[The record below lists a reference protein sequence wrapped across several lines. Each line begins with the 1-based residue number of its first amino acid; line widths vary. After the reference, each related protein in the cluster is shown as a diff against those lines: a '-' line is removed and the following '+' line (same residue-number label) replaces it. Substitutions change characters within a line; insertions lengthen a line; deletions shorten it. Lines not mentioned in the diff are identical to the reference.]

1 MKGTPLLPLC
11 TKDLP
16 GTNNNQQ
23 DILMRL
29 FRPSMED
36 KNPWSSYWKPSF
48 HIHNM
53 TNMYMCCIICT
64 SLTAWIPRI
73 ALPSSFKQCW
83 DEQTLLGQS
92 NVYRG
97 VETTAFL
104 GGEGKG
110 GKLRQIVFKVLRMID
125 LYCSLG
131 TSRKTG
137 DNIVIEK
144 KKKKTFRALFNCV
157 PI

>member
-1 MKGTPLLPLC
+1 
-11 TKDLP
+11 
-16 GTNNNQQ
+16 
-23 DILMRL
+23 
-29 FRPSMED
+29 
-36 KNPWSSYWKPSF
+36 
-48 HIHNM
+48 
-53 TNMYMCCIICT
+53 MCCIICT

-73 ALPSSFKQCW
+73 ALLSSFKQCW
-83 DEQTLLGQS
+83 DEQTLFGQS

-144 KKKKTFRALFNCV
+144 KNFSSSVQLCSNLFSI
-157 PI
+157 PFFFFL

>member
-1 MKGTPLLPLC
+1 M
-11 TKDLP
+11 
-16 GTNNNQQ
+16 
-23 DILMRL
+23 
-29 FRPSMED
+29 
-36 KNPWSSYWKPSF
+36 
-48 HIHNM
+48 
-53 TNMYMCCIICT
+53 
-64 SLTAWIPRI
+64 
-73 ALPSSFKQCW
+73 
-83 DEQTLLGQS
+83 
-92 NVYRG
+92 YRG

-144 KKKKTFRALFNCV
+144 KNEFSKLCSTVFQFNFHPVFFCRQ
-157 PI
+157 I